1 MWKEKNHGERKSLK
15 ANRICLTMK
24 EKEYGSLRKK
34 NVLRQKKISHNKARK
49 KSKTIVINETIY
61 SVHLL

>member
-34 NVLRQKKISHNKARK
+34 MSCAERK
-49 KSKTIVINETIY
+49 FLTTTQGQN
-61 SVHLL
+61 